1 MSAAPGNSAPDSA
14 PGPEPGPAPGQPPR
28 LDPSRERLIL
38 DAVEA
43 ALDWP
48 PAQREALLAERYA
61 PDAAA
66 LARIRDLLA
75 IATDASRALPT
86 QLPLAAAIGAEPPP
100 PARLGPYVLGELL
113 GRGGMGRVFRAERAD
128 GVFAQSVAIKL
139 MRRGFASE
147 ALAGQ
152 FARERQILADL
163 QHPNIARL
171 LDGGVTADGQSY
183 IVMELLLGQPI
194 TQYASEA
201 ALSLRDTLALFRP
214 VCAAVAH
221 AHARLVVH
229 ADIKPSNV
237 VVTPDARV
245 RLLDFGVARVLAA
258 ATAPASGEGGAAPD
272 VAGPAAGHRASPEDS
287 APLGLTAA
295 YASPGRRAG
304 EPATTIDDVYSLGV
318 LLEEL
323 LQRFPDAPPDAAAIA
338 ARARADDPAQRYP
351 TAEALREDLQRWL
364 DGRAV
369 RAHAGGWRYAAGK
382 WVARHRLASGI
393 AAGALLL
400 LVGAA
405 IALAVLYLRAEH
417 ARGQAEQRF
426 AEVRSLSTFVLF
438 DVYDRLARVPRA
450 LPLRRDLA
458 DQAQRYLDR
467 LAADPA
473 APPELRLEVIEGLRR
488 LAQVQAAPGDASLG
502 ESAKARANLARAAAL
517 AQALPDAP
525 ALRDARA
532 RLAVRLALLESTIAQ
547 SIELDFDAASAA
559 LQRARDALDR
569 LLAAHPGD
577 LETLALERDWAVEQ
591 ASVLQWRGEYRASR
605 QVARD
610 ALAKLDAAPNA
621 TAAAG
626 AGAGA
631 GAVAATGTGTGT
643 GNGNGATLQR
653 ARLLDLLAESLFYD
667 GDARGAEPPYREQ
680 LALLEA
686 AARANPSDVSLGR
699 RVARAGWALGTTLI
713 ELDRPTEAE
722 SLLARAQQRYDELV
736 LLEPDDRD
744 LARSQDITAN
754 ARAQALAALR
764 RFGEAEPI
772 LRRSVAYRAGQLE
785 ATPANA
791 SLGRDV
797 AIARAALGDALAASG
812 DRLGRREACSLYAQ
826 AALDFERIR
835 ASGRL
840 PNLDRDFGLRRL
852 REQQARLC
860 AP

>member
-1 MSAAPGNSAPDSA
+1 V
-14 PGPEPGPAPGQPPR
+14 
-28 LDPSRERLIL
+28 L
-38 DAVEA
+38 
-43 ALDWP
+43 
-48 PAQREALLAERYA
+48 
-61 PDAAA
+61 
-66 LARIRDLLA
+66 
-75 IATDASRALPT
+75 
-86 QLPLAAAIGAEPPP
+86 
-100 PARLGPYVLGELL
+100 YV
-113 GRGGMGRVFRAERAD
+113 RAER
-128 GVFAQSVAIKL
+128 
-139 MRRGFASE
+139 
-147 ALAGQ
+147 
-152 FARERQILADL
+152 
-163 QHPNIARL
+163 
-171 LDGGVTADGQSY
+171 
-183 IVMELLLGQPI
+183 
-194 TQYASEA
+194 
-201 ALSLRDTLALFRP
+201 
-214 VCAAVAH
+214 
-221 AHARLVVH
+221 
-229 ADIKPSNV
+229 
-237 VVTPDARV
+237 
-245 RLLDFGVARVLAA
+245 
-258 ATAPASGEGGAAPD
+258 
-272 VAGPAAGHRASPEDS
+272 
-287 APLGLTAA
+287 
-295 YASPGRRAG
+295 
-304 EPATTIDDVYSLGV
+304 
-318 LLEEL
+318 
-323 LQRFPDAPPDAAAIA
+323 
-338 ARARADDPAQRYP
+338 
-351 TAEALREDLQRWL
+351 
-364 DGRAV
+364 
-369 RAHAGGWRYAAGK
+369 
-382 WVARHRLASGI
+382 
-393 AAGALLL
+393 
-400 LVGAA
+400 
-405 IALAVLYLRAEH
+405 

-488 LAQVQAAPGDASLG
+488 LAQVQAAPGSASLG

-517 AQALPDAP
+517 AEALPDAP

-532 RLAVRLALLESTIAQ
+532 RLAVRLALLEATIAQ
-547 SIELDFDAASAA
+547 SIELDFDAAGAA

-569 LLAAHPGD
+569 LLAAGPDD
-577 LETLALERDWAVEQ
+577 LETLALERDWAVEL

-605 QVARD
+605 QVARA
-610 ALAKLDAAPNA
+610 ALAKLDATPAPD
-621 TAAAG
+621 TRAG

-631 GAVAATGTGTGT
+631 
-643 GNGNGATLQR
+643 GATLQR
-653 ARLLDLLAESLFYD
+653 ARLLDILAEGLFYD
-667 GDARGAEPPYREQ
+667 GDARGAEAPYREQ

-686 AARANPSDVSLGR
+686 AARTSPDDVSLGR

-736 LLEPDDRD
+736 LLEPDDRE

-785 ATPANA
+785 AEPTNA
-791 SLGRDV
+791 SLQRDV

-812 DRLGRREACSLYAQ
+812 ERPGRREACSLYAQ